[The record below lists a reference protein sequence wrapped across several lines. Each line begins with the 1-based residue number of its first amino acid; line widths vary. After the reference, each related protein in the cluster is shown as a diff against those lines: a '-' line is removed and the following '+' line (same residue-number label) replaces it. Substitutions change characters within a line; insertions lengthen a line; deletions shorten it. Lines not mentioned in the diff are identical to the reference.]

1 MKFRIIGFCAL
12 VCGLFSMLSCS
23 QDNVYHNSSNNLYEG
38 AEYVMFADSIQQIAI
53 QDDKTYH
60 DIIIS
65 ATTACDYD
73 RTFGVEVVDKG
84 SNAIEGLHYDL
95 QSNTVVVKAG
105 ELTSSVKIRGHFD
118 EYDDTDSIGVM
129 LRLVADKNK
138 IWDIHGTDTKVI
150 LVKVCPFDINNF
162 VGPAKLTSTFFND
175 YMQDTE
181 IRLLRTELSEDV
193 KNGIVLKDFM
203 YDGYDIT
210 VSFDSSNPLAPI
222 LNMEPQVISSTHEAF
237 EGAVW
242 GNDKL
247 MVMQPSSATSYYN
260 VCQNFAFQYM
270 TFYVDGVG
278 SVGTYVNVIEWITEE
293 EYNYLKKQGY

>member
-53 QDDKTYH
+53 QDDTTYH

-95 QSNTVVVKAG
+95 QSNTVVIKAG

-129 LRLVADKNK
+129 LRLFADKNK